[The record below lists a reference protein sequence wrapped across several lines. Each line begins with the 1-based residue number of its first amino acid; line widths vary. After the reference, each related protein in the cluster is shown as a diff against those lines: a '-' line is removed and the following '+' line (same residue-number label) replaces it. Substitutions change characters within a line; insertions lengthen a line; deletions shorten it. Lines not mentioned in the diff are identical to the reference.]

1 MFKRTRWMVVGY
13 AAGIGTSAYAAIK
26 ARQAARRF
34 TPPEIAHRAADRAVA
49 GAERVRDA
57 VAEGRAAMAE
67 REAELRLAFDVER
80 PRANVERVAGN
91 SNGAVG
97 VDR

>member
-13 AAGIGTSAYAAIK
+13 AAGIGTSTYAAIK
-26 ARQAARRF
+26 ARQAARRY
-34 TPPEIAHRAADRAVA
+34 TPPEIAHRAADRAAA
-49 GAERVRDA
+49 GADRVRDA

-67 REAELRLAFDVER
+67 REAELRLAYDPER
-80 PRANVERVAGN
+80 RRQNPDRPVR
-91 SNGAVG
+91 